1 MELRGW
7 ILDIGENHYWDIVD
21 GEVCIL
27 PIKDDEDDYQE
38 EIESLSYY
46 LQV

>member
-1 MELRGW
+1 MKLRDW
-7 ILDIGENHYWDIVD
+7 LLDLAENNYIDIID

-27 PIKDDEDDYQE
+27 PIKEDIDDNQE

-46 LQV
+46 LRV